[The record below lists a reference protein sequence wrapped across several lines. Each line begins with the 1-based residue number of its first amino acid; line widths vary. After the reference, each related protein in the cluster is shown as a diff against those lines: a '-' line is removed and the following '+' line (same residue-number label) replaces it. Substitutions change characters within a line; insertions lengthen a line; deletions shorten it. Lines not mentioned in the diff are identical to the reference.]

1 MLEMVLSV
9 LAALGGG
16 AVIIAGFAHW
26 LGNLW
31 AKRLIQN
38 EKSKLDLEIESYK
51 VKLKK
56 SEFIFEKQ
64 YEAASE
70 LTAMIRKFLPPLR
83 YPEMEWGDACDEIAQ
98 DFESIIVELER
109 FLSTHGAILDKETR
123 NLLSN
128 SIGLASQAKFDVD
141 GGEVSHQ
148 ANSAANDVYNK
159 LVKAEE
165 NLIKEVQGQIGT

>member
-83 YPEMEWGDACDEIAQ
+83 YPEMDWGDACDEIAQ
-98 DFESIIVELER
+98 DFESIITELER
-109 FLSTHGAILDKETR
+109 FLSKHGAILDKETR

-148 ANSAANDVYNK
+148 ANRAANDVYNK
-159 LVKAEE
+159 LIKAEE

>member
-70 LTAMIRKFLPPLR
+70 LTSMIRKFLPPLR
-83 YPEMEWGDACDEIAQ
+83 DPEMDWSDACDEIAHN
-98 DFESIIVELER
+98 FERIIAELEK
-109 FLSTHGAILDKETR
+109 FLSKHGAILDKETR

-128 SIGLASQAKFDVD
+128 SIGMASQGKFNVD
-141 GGEVSHQ
+141 GNKVSDK
-148 ANSAANDVYNK
+148 ANTDANNVYDK
-159 LVKAEE
+159 LIKAEE